1 MMSMRGSLRS
11 YVFGAMLLV
20 AGCGTATF
28 VVQQY
33 DGNPLPREQIA
44 LLRVNG
50 GDPLRLETLDGER
63 LSYQLRDPATRIH
76 VELLPGVHELAVSD
90 PDEGLPQTRRFRA
103 QAGKVYRPGWVT
115 ELASSER
122 GAGHRF
128 VLFEV
133 TRDTDTILLELP
145 DLPPPKPRPKAPV
158 AAASAVVS
166 ATVSAVTPA
175 ASAPQAGA
183 SETSPVASGTAS
195 AAPAPSTA
203 PAPSAAF

>member
-1 MMSMRGSLRS
+1 MRGSLRS
-11 YVFGAMLLV
+11 YVFGATLLV

-50 GDPLRLETLDGER
+50 GDPLRLEALDGER
-63 LSYQLRDPATRIH
+63 LSYQLRDSATRIH
-76 VELLPGVHELAVSD
+76 VELLPGVHELTVSD

-122 GAGHRF
+122 GAGHKF

-133 TRDTDTILLELP
+133 TRDSDTILVELA

-158 AAASAVVS
+158 AAPNAPVASASVS
-166 ATVSAVTPA
+166 VLAPA
-175 ASAPQAGA
+175 ASAPEVAA
-183 SETSPVASGTAS
+183 TATSSDAPS
-195 AAPAPSTA
+195 AAPATST
-203 PAPSAAF
+203 PGP